1 MVEKIYKKVI
11 YALARVAVKY
21 IEYKKKRQHNK
32 SVNYI
37 NSTKSES
44 DIEYNKKAIAD
55 NIPVEDISS
64 VTNINDID
72 DSIFLGQ
79 KNDIDIID
87 LGKDTEQYEAEPK
100 PMTNEDRLDMLLS
113 QMMPPTDS
121 AIKVNSTNAD
131 NTTEMADS
139 VDTANPAEEID
150 SVDVVDPTETVDS
163 IEADGQKS
171 ANEYAD
177 TYEQEDVLKF
187 DESTEVSDKLHNINN
202 DEYTDLETK
211 IVEKAEFF
219 ESEKNAKADFEIL
232 KNDDV
237 DDKTDSESDDKTHN
251 DENEKYSY
259 RSIMTDD
266 YDRYSE
272 ELGIKALRQELRRV
286 KYNSKFAGTLFNT
299 VGTLLVVAAIAV
311 LVANLW
317 LPILQV
323 TGTSMSPTL
332 EEGQI
337 LMASKG
343 NAFKTGDVIAF
354 YLNNKILVKRVIAM
368 PGDWVNISDDGTVY
382 VNDIAL
388 DEPYLKEKS
397 LGDCN
402 IDLPYQV
409 PEPKI
414 FVMGDNRSVSLDS
427 RNTAIGCISE
437 EQVVGKVT
445 LGLWPLTKIGKIY

>member
-21 IEYKKKRQHNK
+21 IEYKKKRQQNK

-87 LGKDTEQYEAEPK
+87 LGIDTEQDEAEPK

-113 QMMPPTDS
+113 QMMPPSDS

-139 VDTANPAEEID
+139 VD
-150 SVDVVDPTETVDS
+150 VVDPTETVDS
-163 IEADGQKS
+163 IEAAGQKS

-211 IVEKAEFF
+211 NVEKAESF

-409 PEPKI
+409 PESKI

>member
-21 IEYKKKRQHNK
+21 IEYKKKRQQNK

-87 LGKDTEQYEAEPK
+87 LGKDTEQDEAEPK

-163 IEADGQKS
+163 IEAAGQKS
-171 ANEYAD
+171 SNEYAD

-211 IVEKAEFF
+211 IVEKAESF

-409 PEPKI
+409 PESKI

>member
-1 MVEKIYKKVI
+1 MHQLPASYSG
-11 YALARVAVKY
+11 VKY
-21 IEYKKKRQHNK
+21 IEYKKKRQQNK

-72 DSIFLGQ
+72 DSIFLGK

-87 LGKDTEQYEAEPK
+87 LGKDTELDEAEPK

-113 QMMPPTDS
+113 QMMSPSDS
-121 AIKVNSTNAD
+121 ATKVNLTNAD

-139 VDTANPAEEID
+139 VDTANPAETID
-150 SVDVVDPTETVDS
+150 SVDV
-163 IEADGQKS
+163 AGQKS

-177 TYEQEDVLKF
+177 TYEQEDVVKF

-202 DEYTDLETK
+202 DEYTDLEKK
-211 IVEKAEFF
+211 IVEKVQSF

-232 KNDDV
+232 KNDDA
-237 DDKTDSESDDKTHN
+237 DDKTDSESDDKIYNDKTHN

-323 TGTSMSPTL
+323 TGTSMSPTRRW
-332 EEGQI
+332 
-337 LMASKG
+337 S
-343 NAFKTGDVIAF
+343 
-354 YLNNKILVKRVIAM
+354 
-368 PGDWVNISDDGTVY
+368 
-382 VNDIAL
+382 
-388 DEPYLKEKS
+388 
-397 LGDCN
+397 
-402 IDLPYQV
+402 
-409 PEPKI
+409 
-414 FVMGDNRSVSLDS
+414 
-427 RNTAIGCISE
+427 
-437 EQVVGKVT
+437 
-445 LGLWPLTKIGKIY
+445 

>member
-11 YALARVAVKY
+11 YSLARVAVKY
-21 IEYKKKRQHNK
+21 IEYKKKRQQNK

-37 NSTKSES
+37 NSTKFES

-55 NIPVEDISS
+55 NIPVEDISR

-72 DSIFLGQ
+72 DSIFLGK

-87 LGKDTEQYEAEPK
+87 LGKDTELDEAEPK

-113 QMMPPTDS
+113 QMMSPSDS
-121 AIKVNSTNAD
+121 ATKVNLTNAD

-139 VDTANPAEEID
+139 VDVA
-150 SVDVVDPTETVDS
+150 
-163 IEADGQKS
+163 GQKS

-177 TYEQEDVLKF
+177 TYEQEDVVKF

-202 DEYTDLETK
+202 DEYTDLEKK
-211 IVEKAEFF
+211 IVEKAESF

-232 KNDDV
+232 KKDDA
-237 DDKTDSESDDKTHN
+237 DDKTDSESDDKIYNDKTHN

-409 PEPKI
+409 PESKI

-427 RNTAIGCISE
+427 RNTAIGCVSE
-437 EQVVGKVT
+437 EQVVGKVSF
-445 LGLWPLTKIGKIY
+445 GLWPLTKIGKID